1 MTVRKANIIT
11 KDSTFTKDNR
21 THRPL
26 VRTLAIN
33 HIPQDGVEIRIEP
46 GPEDRAMLAENLKL
60 LALDKMESHLE
71 IIPVGEESFR
81 VRGTLSAD
89 VTQNCVIS
97 LDPVTS
103 QISEQIDVEFRPKPR
118 DGSEIMQENPIGGV
132 KQDVLT
138 EKEFEEYEAGK
149 LVLGALV
156 VEILASALDP
166 YPRKRDTEFSWGSG
180 NNDDGA
186 VEKSLSES
194 PFAKLTAIRADTKT
208 SDSEGA

>member
-21 THRPL
+21 SHRPL

-33 HIPQDGVEIRIEP
+33 HIPQDGLEIRIEP
-46 GPEDRAMLAENLKL
+46 GPEDRAVLAENLKL

-103 QISEQIDVEFRPKPR
+103 QISEQIDVEFRPRPR
-118 DGSEIMQENPIGGV
+118 DGSGIMQENPIGGV
-132 KQDVLT
+132 NQDVLT

-149 LVLGALV
+149 LVLGAFV

-186 VEKSLSES
+186 VEKSASES